1 MLRWCLIFTL
11 LFSGCSRFQSAPQ
24 TRYEEV
30 TKLYRTGRLQ
40 AALRN
45 LDEHSDWQH
54 SKSSEWRSRFH
65 TLRAEILL
73 AQGKAAEAVK
83 DLNDPAPG
91 ARWEARRQLVLG
103 GACLRLGKFEEGQ
116 VALDKARQLA
126 EQTGDSE
133 TALMS
138 MVYEGA
144 RLARKG
150 DQRSAED
157 VTREALSEAMKRQD
171 AYSEAAACNNM
182 AFLRLRQLRY
192 DESIAFTRQAVTAAD
207 RIDARW
213 IAGRSATNAALCY
226 AQLGDIPRA
235 LEWQSRVAANLEMVG
250 DRANLKDS
258 LGEMGSMYLIQGRFD
273 EAVKAYRKAFDLA
286 RELHDDPATWAGNL
300 ALTFI
305 SAQKWRDAA
314 YWNQQAWGSK
324 PDSSNDTA
332 LNYLRLN
339 RAFISSGQE
348 HYDEAA
354 KDFQQVLASS
364 GGNRGL
370 LWDAHAG
377 LARVEMARNRFAA
390 AKPHFEAAL
399 QQIETARI
407 ELRNRE
413 SKITFLARLIR
424 FHQDYVE
431 ALMARGETEAA
442 LRVAESS
449 RGRILAAQSERASPQ
464 VATDIVARA
473 RRFAVQRK
481 TAVLFYWTAPKR
493 SWLWTITPAGVRS
506 HELPPAAKLEEQ
518 VQLYRKEIEK
528 SMRDPL
534 REGAEAP
541 GSQLYQ
547 MLLGPAREAVG
558 IARVTVIPDGPIHL
572 INMESLPVPRPEP
585 HFWLEDVTLSV
596 APSLTMLTASDPA
609 PAAGEGLLLVGAP
622 DAPDPEYPTLESAR
636 KELTGIAGK
645 FPALRKTVL
654 QGGNAT
660 RSNYQKAGAERY
672 ALVHFAA
679 HAEVG
684 RVSPLDSAII
694 LAREGDQFRLYAREI
709 LGTPRLQARL
719 VTISACSSA
728 GTTSYAGEGLIGLSW
743 AFLEAGARAVVAGLW
758 DVSDSSSADLMT
770 WLYEG
775 IAAGREP
782 DEALRAAK
790 LRMLK
795 GGDFRRPYYWAPY
808 QVYVR

>member
-1 MLRWCLIFTL
+1 MLRWCLLFTL
-11 LFSGCSRFQSAPQ
+11 LVCGCSRFQSAPQ
-24 TRYEEV
+24 TRFEEV
-30 TKLYRTGRLQ
+30 TRLYRTGRLQ

-45 LDEHSDWQH
+45 LDEHPDWRQ
-54 SKSSEWRSRFH
+54 SKSGEWRSRFH

-73 AQGKAAEAVK
+73 AQGKASEAVK
-83 DLNDPAPG
+83 DLADPAPG
-91 ARWEARRQLVLG
+91 ARWEARRQMVLG
-103 GACLRLGKFEEGQ
+103 GACLRLGRFEEGQ

-150 DQRSAED
+150 DQRAAEE
-157 VTREALSEAMKRQD
+157 VTRGALTEAMKRQD

-305 SAQKWRDAA
+305 SAQKWQDAA

-324 PDSSNDTA
+324 ADSSNVTA
-332 LNYLRLN
+332 VNYLRLN
-339 RAFISSGQE
+339 RAFIASGQE
-348 HYDEAA
+348 RYEEAA

-390 AKPHFEAAL
+390 ARPHFEAAL

-449 RGRILAAQSERASPQ
+449 RGRILAAQSERDSPQ
-464 VATDIVARA
+464 VAADIVARA

-493 SWLWTITPAGVRS
+493 SWLWTITAAGVRS
-506 HELPPAAKLEEQ
+506 HELPPSARLEEQ
-518 VQLYRKEIEK
+518 VLLYRKEIEK

-547 MLLGPAREAVG
+547 MLLGTAREAGG

-572 INMESLPVPRPEP
+572 INMESLPVPQPQP

-609 PAAGEGLLLVGAP
+609 PATGEGLLLVGAP
-622 DAPDPEYPTLESAR
+622 DAPDPEYPTLDSAR
-636 KELTGIAGK
+636 KELTGIAAK

-654 QGGNAT
+654 QGGSAT
-660 RSNYQKAGAERY
+660 RTNYQKAGAERY

-694 LAREGDQFRLYAREI
+694 LAREGDQFRLYAREV

>member
-1 MLRWCLIFTL
+1 MLWWCLIFTL

-30 TKLYRTGRLQ
+30 TRLYRTGRLQ
-40 AALRN
+40 AALRD
-45 LDEHSDWQH
+45 LDEHPDWRK
-54 SKSSEWRSRFH
+54 SESSEWRSRFH

-83 DLNDPAPG
+83 DLADPAPG
-91 ARWEARRQLVLG
+91 ARWEARRQMVLG
-103 GACLRLGKFEEGQ
+103 GACLRLGRFEEGQ

-150 DQRSAED
+150 DQASAEK

-192 DESIAFTRQAVTAAD
+192 DESIAYTRQAVTAAD

-286 RELHDDPATWAGNL
+286 NELHDDPATWAGNL
-300 ALTFI
+300 ALAFL
-305 SAQKWRDAA
+305 SAQKWQEAA

-324 PDSSNDTA
+324 TDSSNVTA

-339 RAFISSGQE
+339 RAFISAGQE
-348 HYDEAA
+348 RYDDAA

-390 AKPHFEAAL
+390 ARPHFEAAL
-399 QQIETARI
+399 HQIETARI

-431 ALMARGETEAA
+431 ALMARGETEEA

-449 RGRILAAQSERASPQ
+449 RGRILAAQSELAAPQ
-464 VATDIVARA
+464 VAADIVSRA

-481 TAVLFYWTAPKR
+481 AAVLFYWTAPKR
-493 SWLWTITPAGVRS
+493 SWLWTITATGVRS
-506 HELPPAAKLEEQ
+506 HELPPAAKLDEQ

-534 REGAEAP
+534 QAAEEAP
-541 GSQLYQ
+541 GSQLYR
-547 MLLGPAREAVG
+547 MLLGSASEATG
-558 IARVTVIPDGPIHL
+558 IRRVTVIPDGPIHL
-572 INMESLPVPRPEP
+572 INLESLPVPKPQP
-585 HFWLEDVTLSV
+585 HYWLEDVTLSV
-596 APSLTMLTASDPA
+596 APSLTMLTASDPE
-609 PAAGEGLLLVGAP
+609 PAAGDGLLLVGAP
-622 DAPDPEYPTLESAR
+622 DTPDPEYPTLESA
-636 KELTGIAGK
+636 KQELSGIAAK

-654 QGGNAT
+654 EGRNAT
-660 RSNYQKAGAERY
+660 RANYRKAGAERY

-758 DVSDSSSADLMT
+758 DVSDSSSAQLMT

-775 IAAGREP
+775 IAAGLQP